1 MAKQLHKSFRDQQ
14 VRSLLQSYVRQE
26 VELPYI
32 LNILKI
38 GRSRFFGLLKEY
50 RENPSEFSIAYKR
63 TRKTRM
69 ISPETEK
76 NILSELRREKQL
88 IENPAIPLHSYNY
101 SYIRDLL
108 WQKHRQ
114 RVSLPTIIRRAKE
127 HDFFLRRPKRK
138 AHDREVLTNY
148 IGELIQHDS
157 SHHRWS
163 PYAPEKWH
171 LITSLDDFSRK
182 MLYAELVE
190 KETSWD
196 HIRALESVILGYGVP
211 YAYYTDSHSIFR
223 FVQGRDSFWR
233 KHYLVTD
240 EVDPQWK
247 RVLGDCRIDP
257 RYALSPQAKGKIE
270 RPYGWLQDRL
280 IRTCAR
286 ENIKL
291 INEARQVLRSE
302 VDRYNNHQVHST
314 TGEIPS
320 LRFQRAQEEK
330 KTLFR
335 EFVVPPPFKSTKDI
349 FCLLTERVVN
359 PYRKISFN
367 NLEFKLSGV
376 SPRDTIQLRI
386 VPQLDK
392 GIAEIRFWHEN
403 DFLGVQKIRL
413 EDLNLV
419 HF

>member
-1 MAKQLHKSFRDQQ
+1 MAKQLHVSFRDQQ
-14 VRSLLQSYVRQE
+14 VKSLLQSYINKE

-38 GRSRFFGLLKEY
+38 GRSRFFALLKDY
-50 RENPSEFSIAYKR
+50 RQSPSQFSIAYKR
-63 TRKTRM
+63 RQKTRT
-69 ISPETEK
+69 ISPEIEK
-76 NILSELRREKQL
+76 NILHQLRWEKRL
-88 IENPAIPLHSYNY
+88 IENPDIPLHSYNY

-114 RVSLPTIIRRAKE
+114 KVSVPTIIKRAKE
-127 HDFFLRRPKRK
+127 HDFFFRRPKRK

-157 SHHRWS
+157 SHHKWS
-163 PYAPEKWH
+163 PYATDKWY
-171 LITSLDDFSRK
+171 LITSLDDYSRK
-182 MLYAELVE
+182 LLYAELVE

-196 HIRALESVILGYGVP
+196 HISALESVVLGYGAP
-211 YAYYTDSHSIFR
+211 YAYYTDCHSIFR

-240 EVDPQWK
+240 DVDPQWK
-247 RVLGDCRIDP
+247 RILRDCHIEP
-257 RYALSPQAKGKIE
+257 RYALSPQAKGKVE

-286 ENIKL
+286 ENIKT
-291 INEARQVLRSE
+291 ITEARQVLRAE
-302 VDRYNNHQVHST
+302 VERYNNHQVHST

-330 KTLFR
+330 KSLFR
-335 EFVVPPPFKSTKDI
+335 EFMVPPPFKSTKDI
-349 FCLLTERVVN
+349 FCLMTERVVN
-359 PYRKISFN
+359 PYRKISFH

-376 SPRDTIQLRI
+376 SVRDTIQLRI
-386 VPQLDK
+386 VPHKDK
-392 GIAEIRFWHEN
+392 GIAEICFWRES
-403 DFLGVQKIRL
+403 DFLGTQKIRL
-413 EDLNLV
+413 EDINLV